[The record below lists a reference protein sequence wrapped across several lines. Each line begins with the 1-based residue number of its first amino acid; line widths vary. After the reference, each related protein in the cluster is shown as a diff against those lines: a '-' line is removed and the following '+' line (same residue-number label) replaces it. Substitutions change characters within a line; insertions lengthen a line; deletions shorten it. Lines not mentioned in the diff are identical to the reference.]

1 MIPLDRQ
8 KAVNKAAY
16 QLLAIQTPAVILIV
30 VTMLFWRLGRGRGER
45 WPAPWEF
52 ECVVA
57 AFAVCAV
64 AILRFYNTLKALGV
78 PPFGR
83 PAGRI

>member
-1 MIPLDRQ
+1 MTPLDRQ

-30 VTMLFWRLGRGRGER
+30 VTMLFWRLGREKGER

-52 ECVVA
+52 ACVVA
-57 AFAVCAV
+57 AFAVCGF
-64 AILRFYNTLKALGV
+64 AILRFYKTVKALGA
-78 PPFGR
+78 PPSRR